1 MEEMVNEGEVRKW
14 VWRRKEIVDEVVSS
28 ESFSKLPADEQD
40 AKVIALQLDL
50 DQESVNRCL
59 AQTAAAGKLTTLRS
73 RIAKSFRCGK
83 RAALRPLKTALSGHP
98 YLTAEDDAKGVE

>member
-1 MEEMVNEGEVRKW
+1 MEEMLNEGEARKW
-14 VWRRKEIVDEVVSS
+14 VWRRKGIVDEAISS
-28 ESFSKLPADEQD
+28 ESFSKLSAEEQD

-50 DQESVNRCL
+50 DQESVSRCL
-59 AQTAAAGKLTTLRS
+59 EQTASPEELAMLRA
-73 RIAKSFRCGK
+73 RIAESFKYGK